1 MGRAVTRVADTTDTT
16 EETQMTG
23 ILPSYVRD
31 AWWTPDASAE
41 ASAAEVRDAS
51 TGEVVARVSTE
62 GLDLG
67 AVLEHAR
74 TVGQRSLGELT
85 FHQRAVLLK
94 QMALV
99 LTERKAE
106 LYELSARTGATKR
119 DSWVDIDGGIGV
131 LFTYSSKGRRE
142 LPNAKVVVDGPV
154 EPLSKDGSFIGRHV
168 YTRLPGVAVQINA
181 FNFPVWGSLEKFAP
195 AFLAGVPTV
204 VKPATPTGYLA
215 EAFVRILV
223 ESGLLPAG
231 SLQLVSG
238 GVPDLF
244 DHLRVGDL
252 VAFTGSAS
260 TAERLRA
267 HDSVQTGG
275 VRFTS
280 ETDSINASVLG
291 TDAVPGT
298 PEFDAY
304 VAQLVVEM
312 TSKAGQKCTAIRR
325 AIVPAASVDAVVDAV
340 RARLA
345 EKVVVGDPRNEGV
358 TMGPLASLAQ
368 RDEVLRQVRRL
379 QEAGGELVIG
389 STEAP
394 EGVDADGAF
403 VSPMLLSFTD
413 ATSDAVHEVEAF
425 GPVASVIAYDT
436 IDQAVDLVARGGG
449 SLVTSVATH
458 DPDVAVALASGIAAM
473 NGRLLFL
480 DRDDARTS
488 TGHGSP
494 VPHLVHGGPGR
505 AGGGEELGG
514 IRAVF
519 HHMQRTAVQGSPAM
533 LTALTGV
540 WHSGAAARPYAES
553 GDVHPFRKSLAELR
567 IGDQVVSPSRTV
579 TLEDIETF
587 ANFTGDTF
595 YAHMDEAA
603 AAANPFFPGR
613 VAHGYLLVSW
623 AAGLFVD
630 AAPGPVLANSGLENL
645 RFITPVSPGDEIRV
659 ELTAKQITPR
669 ETDEYGEVRWD
680 AVLKNQRDELV
691 ATYDVLTLVAKEQAG
706 DAAGGAPAVVDAG
719 AQPQPA

>member
-1 MGRAVTRVADTTDTT
+1 MTD
-16 EETQMTG
+16 

-31 AWWTPDASAE
+31 GWWTPGDDAA

-74 TVGQRSLGELT
+74 TVGQTSLGELT
-85 FHQRAVLLK
+85 YHQRAVLLK
-94 QMALV
+94 QMALA

-106 LYELSARTGATKR
+106 LYEISARTGATQR

-142 LPNAKVVVDGPV
+142 LPNAKVLVDGPV

-204 VKPATPTGYLA
+204 VKPATPTGYLT
-215 EAFVRILV
+215 EAYVRILV

-238 GVPDLF
+238 SVPDLF
-244 DHLRVGDL
+244 DHLRLGDH

-275 VRFTS
+275 VRFSS

-291 TDAVPGT
+291 TDATPET

-304 VAQLVVEM
+304 VKQLVVEM

-325 AIVPAASVDAVVDAV
+325 AIVPAASVDALVDAV

-345 EKVVVGDPRNEGV
+345 ERVVVGDPRAEGT
-358 TMGPLASLAQ
+358 TMGPLASMGQ
-368 RDEVLRQVRRL
+368 RDEVLRQVRKL
-379 QEAGGELVIG
+379 QDAGGELVIG
-389 STEAP
+389 SLEAP
-394 EGVDADGAF
+394 EGVGAEGAF
-403 VSPMLLSFTD
+403 VQPMLLKFAD
-413 ATSDAVHEVEAF
+413 AGAPAVHEVEAF
-425 GPVASVIAYDT
+425 GPVASVIAYDSLE
-436 IDQAVDLVARGGG
+436 QAIDLVGRGGG

-458 DPDVAVALASGIAAM
+458 DPEVAIALATGIASM

-480 DRDDARTS
+480 DRDDARSS

-505 AGGGEELGG
+505 AGGSEELGG
-514 IRAVF
+514 MRAVK
-519 HHMQRTAVQGSPAM
+519 HYMQRTAVQGSPAM

-540 WHSGAAARPYAES
+540 WHSGAEARPYEAAGEP
-553 GDVHPFRKSLAELR
+553 HPFRKSLADLR
-567 IGDQVVSPSRTV
+567 IGDQVASAPRTV

-587 ANFTGDTF
+587 ADFTGDTF
-595 YAHMDEAA
+595 YAHMDEEA

-630 AAPGPVLANSGLENL
+630 AAPGPVLANYGLENL
-645 RFITPVSPGDEIRV
+645 RFITPVSPGDSIRV
-659 ELTAKQITPR
+659 ELTAKEISPR

-680 AVLKNQRDELV
+680 AVLKNQKEEIV
-691 ATYDVLTLVAKEQAG
+691 ATYDVLTLVAKE
-706 DAAGGAPAVVDAG
+706 PTPRPV
-719 AQPQPA
+719 PQPA

>member
-1 MGRAVTRVADTTDTT
+1 MT
-16 EETQMTG
+16 E
-23 ILPSYVRD
+23 ILPSYIRD
-31 AWWTPDASAE
+31 AWWTPEDGATAVD
-41 ASAAEVRDAS
+41 VRDAS
-51 TGEVVARVSTE
+51 TGEVVTRVSTE
-62 GLDLG
+62 GLDL
-67 AVLEHAR
+67 AAALEYAR
-74 TVGQRSLGELT
+74 TTGQASLGDLT

-94 QMALV
+94 QMALA
-99 LTERKAE
+99 LTERKDE
-106 LYELSARTGATKR
+106 LYALSSRTGATKA

-131 LFTYSSKGRRE
+131 LFAYSGKGRRE
-142 LPNAKVVVDGPV
+142 MPNAKVFVDGGI
-154 EPLSKDGSFIGRHV
+154 EQLSKDGSFLGRHI

-204 VKPATPTGYLA
+204 VKPATPTGYLS

-238 GVPDLF
+238 SVPTLF
-244 DHLRVGDL
+244 DNLRLGDL

-260 TAERLRA
+260 TAERLRS
-267 HDSVQTGG
+267 HDAVQTGG

-291 TDAVPGT
+291 TDAVAGT

-304 VAQLVVEM
+304 VKQLVAEM
-312 TSKAGQKCTAIRR
+312 TTKAGQKCTAIRR
-325 AIVPAASVDAVVDAV
+325 AIVPAASVDAVIDAV
-340 RARLA
+340 RARI
-345 EKVVVGDPRNEGV
+345 EERVVLGDPRAEGV
-358 TMGPLASLAQ
+358 TMGPLASLDQ

-379 QEAGGELVIG
+379 QEAGGEVVVG
-389 STEAP
+389 STDAP
-394 EGVDADGAF
+394 EVRLADGSTAATDEGAF
-403 VSPMLLSFTD
+403 VSPVLLRFAD
-413 ATSDAVHEVEAF
+413 ADAAALHEVEAF
-425 GPVASVIAYDT
+425 GPVASIVGYS
-436 IDQAVDLVARGGG
+436 AVAEAADLVSRGGG

-458 DPDVAVALASGIAAM
+458 DPEVAVALATGIAAY

-494 VPHLVHGGPGR
+494 LPNLVHGGPGR

-514 IRAVF
+514 IRAVL
-519 HHMQRTAVQGSPAM
+519 HHMQRTAVQGSPEM

-540 WHSGAAARPYAES
+540 WHAGAGARAE
-553 GDVHPFRKSLAELR
+553 GEHPFRKSLAELR
-567 IGDQVVSPSRTV
+567 IGDQIVSASRTV
-579 TLEDIETF
+579 SLEDIETF

-595 YAHMDEAA
+595 YAHMDEEA

-630 AAPGPVLANSGLENL
+630 AAPGPVLANYGLENL
-645 RFITPVSPGDEIRV
+645 RFVTPVSPGDAIRV
-659 ELTAKQITPR
+659 ELTAKQISPR

-680 AVLKNQRDELV
+680 AVLKNQDDELV
-691 ATYDVLTLVAKEQAG
+691 ATYDVLTLVAKTRE
-706 DAAGGAPAVVDAG
+706 
-719 AQPQPA
+719 AQLA

>member
-1 MGRAVTRVADTTDTT
+1 MT
-16 EETQMTG
+16 E

-31 AWWTPDASAE
+31 GWWTPGDDAA

-74 TVGQRSLGELT
+74 TVGQKSVGDLT

-94 QMALV
+94 QMALA

-106 LYELSARTGATKR
+106 LYEISARTGATQR

-142 LPNAKVVVDGPV
+142 LPNAKVLVDGPV

-204 VKPATPTGYLA
+204 VKPATPTGYLT
-215 EAFVRILV
+215 EAYVRILV

-238 GVPDLF
+238 SVPDLF
-244 DHLRVGDL
+244 DHLRLGDL

-275 VRFTS
+275 VRFSS

-291 TDAVPGT
+291 TDATPET

-304 VAQLVVEM
+304 VKQLVVEM

-325 AIVPAASVDAVVDAV
+325 AIVPAASVDALVDAV

-345 EKVVVGDPRNEGV
+345 ERVVVGDPRTEGV
-358 TMGPLASLAQ
+358 TMGPLASMDQ
-368 RDEVLRQVRRL
+368 RDEVLRQVRKL
-379 QEAGGELVIG
+379 QDAGGELVIG
-389 STEAP
+389 SLEAP
-394 EGVDADGAF
+394 EGVGAEGAF
-403 VSPMLLSFTD
+403 VQPMLLKFAD
-413 ATSDAVHEVEAF
+413 ATAAAVHDVEAF
-425 GPVASVIAYDT
+425 GPVASVIAYDSL
-436 IDQAVDLVARGGG
+436 DQAIDLVGRGGG

-458 DPDVAVALASGIAAM
+458 DPEVAIALATGIASM

-480 DRDDARTS
+480 DRDDARSS

-514 IRAVF
+514 MRAVE

-540 WHSGAAARPYAES
+540 WHSGAEARPYETS
-553 GDVHPFRKSLAELR
+553 GERHPFRKSLAELR
-567 IGDQVVSPSRTV
+567 IGDQVASAPRTV

-595 YAHMDEAA
+595 YAHMDEEA

-630 AAPGPVLANSGLENL
+630 AAPGPVLANYGLENL
-645 RFITPVSPGDEIRV
+645 RFITPVSPGDSIRV
-659 ELTAKQITPR
+659 ELTAKEISPR

-680 AVLKNQRDELV
+680 AVLKNQEDEIV
-691 ATYDVLTLVAKEQAG
+691 ATYDVLTLVAKEPTPQ
-706 DAAGGAPAVVDAG
+706 PV
-719 AQPQPA
+719 PQPA

>member
-1 MGRAVTRVADTTDTT
+1 MT
-16 EETQMTG
+16 E

-31 AWWTPDASAE
+31 AWWTPGADAA

-51 TGEVVARVSTE
+51 TGELVARVSTE

-74 TVGQRSLGELT
+74 TVGQRSLGDLT
-85 FHQRAVLLK
+85 FHQRALLLK
-94 QMALV
+94 QMALA

-106 LYELSARTGATKR
+106 LYELSARTGATQR

-142 LPNAKVVVDGPV
+142 LPNAKVLVDGPV

-204 VKPATPTGYLA
+204 VKPATPTGYLT
-215 EAFVRILV
+215 EAYVRILV

-238 GVPDLF
+238 SVPDLF
-244 DHLRVGDL
+244 DHLKLGDL

-275 VRFTS
+275 VRFSS

-291 TDAVPGT
+291 TDATPET

-304 VAQLVVEM
+304 VKQLVVEM

-325 AIVPAASVDAVVDAV
+325 AIVPAASVDAVIDAV

-345 EKVVVGDPRNEGV
+345 ERVVVGDPRTEGI
-358 TMGPLASLAQ
+358 TMGPLASTGQ

-389 STEAP
+389 STEP
-394 EGVDADGAF
+394 PSGVEAEGAF
-403 VSPMLLSFTD
+403 VQPMLLKFTD
-413 ATSDAVHEVEAF
+413 ATAPAVHEVEAF
-425 GPVASVIAYDT
+425 GPVASVIAYDSL
-436 IDQAVDLVARGGG
+436 DQAVDLVARGGG

-458 DPDVAVALASGIAAM
+458 DPEVAVALATGIAPM

-480 DRDDARTS
+480 DRDDARSS

-505 AGGGEELGG
+505 AGGSEELGG
-514 IRAVF
+514 MRAVK
-519 HHMQRTAVQGSPAM
+519 HYMQRTAVQGSPAM

-540 WHSGAAARPYAES
+540 WHSGAEARPYQAAGEP
-553 GDVHPFRKSLAELR
+553 HPFRKSLAELR
-567 IGDQVVSPSRTV
+567 IGDQVASEPRTV

-630 AAPGPVLANSGLENL
+630 AAPGPVLANYGLENL
-645 RFITPVSPGDEIRV
+645 RFITPVSPGDSIRV
-659 ELTAKQITPR
+659 ELTAKEISPR

-680 AVLKNQRDELV
+680 AVLKNQKDEIV
-691 ATYDVLTLVAKEQAG
+691 ATYDVLTLVAKEPAPVPAG
-706 DAAGGAPAVVDAG
+706 VE
-719 AQPQPA
+719 

>member
-1 MGRAVTRVADTTDTT
+1 
-16 EETQMTG
+16 MTG

-41 ASAAEVRDAS
+41 ASATEVRDAS

-238 GVPDLF
+238 SVPDLF

-304 VAQLVVEM
+304 VTQLVVEM

-345 EKVVVGDPRNEGV
+345 EKVVVGDPRTEGV

-389 STEAP
+389 SIEAP
-394 EGVDADGAF
+394 EGVGADGAF
-403 VSPMLLSFTD
+403 VAPMLLSFTD
-413 ATSDAVHEVEAF
+413 ATADAVHEVEAF

-567 IGDQVVSPSRTV
+567 IGDQVASPSRTV

-680 AVLKNQRDELV
+680 AVLKNQRDEIV
-691 ATYDVLTLVAKEQAG
+691 ATYDVLTLVAKEQAPD
-706 DAAGGAPAVVDAG
+706 DAAADRAEVAQAE
-719 AQPQPA
+719 AQPA